1 MESERRGGFANG
13 LTYRE
18 HLEPTIGSA
27 SHGNN
32 WDRGQWVTQQQR
44 EPRPATAANTR
55 ARRRGTACSAS
66 PAPVPGR
73 EKGCGRHGSHGSP
86 PRPGGGPGPGGQPG
100 AAGARGTPGQD
111 TTPHPSSRCNGAT
124 NAAPALASDP
134 SGRGRPTE
142 AAGSR
147 SRQASPGGGVGG
159 SRRAPPRKAAGAG
172 DGARPPGGREA
183 AGRLA
188 DLGGGLLRGDGAGG
202 GAGRRAAARRAP
214 RAPSSHWYIGPG
226 RSPAAEVRPTR
237 ATRGGRATLSLGFG
251 GGGPGT
257 PRPEKRG
264 RRGDVAAHG
273 QCHLSA
279 ARAGSVNGPP
289 CPPPPRRPAAA
300 FGALLRLG
308 KGPSPFRKPW
318 AGIWAPRARP
328 GLGEAAWV
336 LPGSGRSFSLSPPP
350 QGEASLSP
358 HAGQRKP
365 FRVPRDKGR

>member
-86 PRPGGGPGPGGQPG
+86 SRPGGGPGPGGQPG
-100 AAGARGTPGQD
+100 EAGARGTPGQD

-159 SRRAPPRKAAGAG
+159 SRRPHRGRPRGLATGRGPRAAVRRRGGSLTWGAASCAATG
-172 DGARPPGGREA
+172 PGAARGGGR
-183 AGRLA
+183 R
-188 DLGGGLLRGDGAGG
+188 
-202 GAGRRAAARRAP
+202 
-214 RAPSSHWYIGPG
+214 
-226 RSPAAEVRPTR
+226 
-237 ATRGGRATLSLGFG
+237 RGGR
-251 GGGPGT
+251 
-257 PRPEKRG
+257 R
-264 RRGDVAAHG
+264 
-273 QCHLSA
+273 
-279 ARAGSVNGPP
+279 GPP
-289 CPPPPRRPAAA
+289 AAI
-300 FGALLRLG
+300 GT
-308 KGPSPFRKPW
+308 
-318 AGIWAPRARP
+318 
-328 GLGEAAWV
+328 
-336 LPGSGRSFSLSPPP
+336 
-350 QGEASLSP
+350 
-358 HAGQRKP
+358 
-365 FRVPRDKGR
+365 